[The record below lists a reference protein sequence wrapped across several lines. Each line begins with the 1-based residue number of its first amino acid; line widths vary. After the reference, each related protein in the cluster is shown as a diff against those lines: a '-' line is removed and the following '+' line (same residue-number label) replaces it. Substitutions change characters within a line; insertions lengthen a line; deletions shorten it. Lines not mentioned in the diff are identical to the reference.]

1 MGSASSVPLD
11 SGAVISAAGAQS
23 SMRRKFNFSP
33 SRTAPD
39 GTDENTPT
47 IEGRLSSKVTA
58 GAGPAAPSIAAHDL
72 AIQHARKVLD
82 ALDLA
87 DAGGDPIAASDEMEN
102 LRQLLRS
109 MTSGGTELNK
119 GNKGEAQQLPRVLNS
134 AETSDMCGSERS
146 GIMSEQSGTCTR
158 CPLAAP
164 VCRPQQP
171 PGAAPAPVAPRIPV
185 AVGTVARRREMG
197 KSMCVVAGARG

>member
-23 SMRRKFNFSP
+23 SMRRKFSFSP

-39 GTDENTPT
+39 GTDKNTPT
-47 IEGRLSSKVTA
+47 IDQDRLSSKVTA
-58 GAGPAAPSIAAHDL
+58 GAGPAAPSIAAHDDL

-109 MTSGGTELNK
+109 MTSGGTEL
-119 GNKGEAQQLPRVLNS
+119 NKGEAQQLPRVLNS

-185 AVGTVARRREMG
+185 AGPWRRREMG